1 MSTSSARG
9 LGRHHG
15 RATGLRAECSIRVL
29 FPHALPLNFSRTL
42 RRPLGQNGSS
52 LHRVSNGTAFKRKAP
67 GAFIGTESCSTGGCF
82 PCSQPT
88 DRTAPAEPQSLK
100 GTSIFLFL
108 GRERAVRAEDP
119 IKPRY
124 VLRVVTS
131 EYLVVHI
138 VVAHLEDVWNVHG
151 PARVIQRGH
160 QRRDDK
166 ESGSAVDMRGDQ
178 VKAENVVVKPR
189 DELERV
195 SVDAVDSAARGRE
208 LLVMVLVNI
217 RVDRR
222 EVERPVEPVVDPVID
237 GQLEE
242 RGRERVPQRNSAR
255 LPAERSEM
263 ALDAH
268 VEEACMPRARAR
280 ARARASLLRVRT
292 M

>member
-1 MSTSSARG
+1 M
-9 LGRHHG
+9 
-15 RATGLRAECSIRVL
+15 
-29 FPHALPLNFSRTL
+29 
-42 RRPLGQNGSS
+42 
-52 LHRVSNGTAFKRKAP
+52 
-67 GAFIGTESCSTGGCF
+67 
-82 PCSQPT
+82 
-88 DRTAPAEPQSLK
+88 
-100 GTSIFLFL
+100 
-108 GRERAVRAEDP
+108 RAEDP